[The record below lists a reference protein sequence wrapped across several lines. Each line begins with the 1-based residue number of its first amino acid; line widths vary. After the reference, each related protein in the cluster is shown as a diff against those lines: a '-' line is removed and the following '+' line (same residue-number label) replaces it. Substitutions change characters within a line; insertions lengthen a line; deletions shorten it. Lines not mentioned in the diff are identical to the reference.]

1 MLSFLS
7 ALRMS
12 TSPTMVGNDLESAV
26 VKDHPGVGAARA
38 ALLGAGAA
46 KAWMTGSGASMVGIF
61 ESAGA
66 ALRAVDELADEGLW
80 ARAVETLDRTSYRTV
95 LGL

>member
-1 MLSFLS
+1 
-7 ALRMS
+7 
-12 TSPTMVGNDLESAV
+12 
-26 VKDHPGVGAARA
+26 
-38 ALLGAGAA
+38 
-46 KAWMTGSGASMVGIF
+46 MVGIF